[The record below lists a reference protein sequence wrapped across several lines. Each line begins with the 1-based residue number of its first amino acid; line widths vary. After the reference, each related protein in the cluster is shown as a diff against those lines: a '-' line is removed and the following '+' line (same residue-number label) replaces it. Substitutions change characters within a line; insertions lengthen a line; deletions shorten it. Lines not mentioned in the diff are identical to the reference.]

1 MTKIDR
7 DIQMKIQLEIS
18 QALRAIADK
27 YGLEAPVVDL
37 RRATGGSFV
46 RLMKLDMAV
55 KSNDVPVIKL
65 KTEYKMGDTPL
76 ERALLRIG
84 VTKTINS
91 KGEQI
96 VDYKPSRPKYP
107 FVFQGPKGG
116 RWKATEADIKARF
129 AA

>member
-37 RRATGGSFV
+37 RRSTGGSFV
-46 RLMKLDMAV
+46 RLMKLDMPV
-55 KSNDVPVIKL
+55 KADVPAMKL
-65 KTEYKMGDTPL
+65 KVKPFIGDTPL
-76 ERALLRIG
+76 ERALKAIG
-84 VTKTINS
+84 VTKTTNA
-91 KGEQI
+91 KGERI

-129 AA
+129 A